1 MRKKLQPRDILVKE
15 GDAGENVYIV
25 LKGELQIQK
34 KEGTKLQSYG
44 FLGPRSIIGEEA
56 LLSKMPYAY
65 TLRATEPVEVLEITP
80 ENLQEAF
87 DKLPV
92 WFPPLLRF
100 MDRHA
105 RKLEHNR
112 KKLAKIYAL
121 PALLFLCAKY
131 AQKSEDGTFPLA
143 PLIEDLGVIHGLGH
157 NDAFELLRALC
168 DLGTAKLIP
177 GDLPQIH
184 FYRKNLPALLYRTLL
199 ARKKSKNIPRSL
211 LSANDQTILTVFAS
225 VAKTK
230 GQEKQG
236 TTFIHQKDFVAKYK
250 ELFPGVKLTHRAFE
264 NLVQCGYLFSVPEFL
279 STPNFKDISQFYADK
294 EAVKDLL
301 ELNRVYPLLDKKLIE
316 SMESR

>member
-15 GDAGENVYIV
+15 GDAGEKLYIV

-65 TLRATEPVEVLEITP
+65 TLRATEPVEVLEVTP

-143 PLIEDLGVIHGLGH
+143 P
-157 NDAFELLRALC
+157 
-168 DLGTAKLIP
+168 
-177 GDLPQIH
+177 
-184 FYRKNLPALLYRTLL
+184 
-199 ARKKSKNIPRSL
+199 
-211 LSANDQTILTVFAS
+211 
-225 VAKTK
+225 
-230 GQEKQG
+230 
-236 TTFIHQKDFVAKYK
+236 
-250 ELFPGVKLTHRAFE
+250 
-264 NLVQCGYLFSVPEFL
+264 
-279 STPNFKDISQFYADK
+279 
-294 EAVKDLL
+294 
-301 ELNRVYPLLDKKLIE
+301 
-316 SMESR
+316 